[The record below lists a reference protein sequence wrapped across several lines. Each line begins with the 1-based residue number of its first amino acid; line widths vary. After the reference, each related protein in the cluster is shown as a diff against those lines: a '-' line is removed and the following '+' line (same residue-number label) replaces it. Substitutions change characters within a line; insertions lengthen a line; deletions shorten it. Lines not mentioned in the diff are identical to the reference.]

1 MTLADKRRARTLE
14 RLACLL
20 LFGFLAAQ
28 CPARDSIPVHPDTSA
43 IRG

>member
-1 MTLADKRRARTLE
+1 MTLADKRRVRILE

-20 LFGFLAAQ
+20 LFGFLAVQ
-28 CPARDSIPVHPDTSA
+28 CPAAGTFPVHPDTSA